1 MIGQR
6 ETIKKG
12 LMQAKMGEFV
22 AIRPINAKKRE
33 NNRSFEL
40 PKNENQ
46 RTIRCTIMEKN
57 RNVYRERPSQRMKE
71 KYMKPIPNILTVIRM
86 LLIPVF
92 VYAYYHPGLWLPG
105 RMLAMVIFVT
115 ASLTDLLDG
124 HIARK
129 YNAISNFGR
138 LFDPVADKLMTISA
152 LVCFVE
158 SGIVPWTFAAL
169 VIGKELLM
177 VLGAYVMLKFHV
189 VVYSKLCGKLATF
202 VICVAIVLTFFED
215 VYPWNMYLLYVGLV
229 LTFYALFSYARM
241 AIKQI
246 KEIKEHPDHPR
257 DIYSEGH

>member
-1 MIGQR
+1 MVKSACIRATITFLALFADR
-6 ETIKKG
+6 ETKKG
-12 LMQAKMGEFV
+12 KIVQV
-22 AIRPINAKKRE
+22 RVAKKRE
-33 NNRSFEL
+33 PTYNKMHEYEQKTNAKREGP
-40 PKNENQ
+40 PK
-46 RTIRCTIMEKN
+46 
-57 RNVYRERPSQRMKE
+57 RMKE
-71 KYMKPIPNILTVIRM
+71 KYMKPVPNILTVIRM

-105 RMLAMVIFVT
+105 RMLAMTIFIA

-124 HIARK
+124 YIARK

-177 VLGAYVMLKFHV
+177 VLGGYVMLKFHV

-215 VYPWNMYLLYVGLV
+215 VYPWNMYLLYAGLV

-246 KEIKEHPDHPR
+246 REIKEHPDHPR